1 MQAAMKSSG
10 DIRKEFLSYF
20 QNRSHTVVESASL
33 IPHNDPTLLFTNAGM
48 VQFKGVFL
56 GEEKRD
62 YRRAASSQKCVRAG
76 GKHNDLE
83 NVGRTARHHTFFEM
97 LGNFS
102 FGDYFKEEAITMAWE
117 FLTGHLQLPPE
128 KLWVTVY
135 EDDEEA
141 AAIWRER
148 VGIDPDRIARM
159 GEKDNFWAMGETGP
173 CGPCSEI
180 IIDQGEEFS
189 CGRTECRVGC
199 DCDRYLELWNLV
211 FMQFNR
217 DERGNKTPLP
227 RPSIDTGMGL
237 ERITAVVQGVTSNYD
252 TDLFLPLTRHV
263 ARIAGKKYGADPEA
277 DISIRIIADH
287 SRATAFLIGDGVLP
301 SNEGRGYVLRRIM
314 RRAARHGKKLGLSKP
329 FLCDV
334 VRMVAAEMS
343 GVYPDITRSLDY
355 IARVVLTEEENFSTT
370 LESGLRILQ
379 EEMEALQAK
388 NEHTVPGTIAFRLY
402 DTYGFPIDLTQDI
415 AAEYRMRVDEEG
427 FHQAMLEQRKRAR
440 DAWKGS
446 GEEQVGTLYKKLLQ
460 DGITVTFKGYE
471 APRITSSVR
480 ALIKQGVP
488 ILSASPGEEIELVT
502 AETCFYGEAGGQAGD
517 SGTIGNDNVT
527 IKISETIRPLPDIIV
542 HRGTIVTGS
551 ISRGDEVTLQVNTDQ
566 RQATAG
572 NHTATHILHAALRE
586 VLGNHVKQAGSLVAA
601 ERLRFDFTHFAPLTR
616 EELEKVENLVNER
629 IRANSPLAV
638 NVMPLSEAMSS
649 GATALFGE
657 KYGAEVRVIRIAD
670 YSREL
675 CGGTHTASTG
685 EIGLFKIVSE
695 AGIAAGVRRIE
706 ALTGREAYNYIKGQD
721 DLLRA
726 LTQLL
731 KTERESILAKVERML
746 LEQRDREKE
755 LNALKSQLIA
765 RETGSVLDSAR
776 DVCGVRVLVTEVS
789 GQDMKALREYGDT
802 IKEQLKSGVIVLG
815 SACEGNAHIISMVT
829 RDNAKCFSAKKII
842 EAVAPIIEGRGGGKD
857 EMAQAG
863 GKNTRK
869 LAEALEKARSVIE
882 EMGQKSKG

>member
-1 MQAAMKSSG
+1 MKTSG

-117 FLTGHLQLPPE
+117 FLTGQLQLPPE

-180 IIDQGEEFS
+180 IIDQGVDFS
-189 CGRTECRVGC
+189 CGRPECRVGC

-355 IARVVLTEEENFSTT
+355 IDRVVLTEEENFSTT

-379 EEMEALQAK
+379 EEIEALQAK

-460 DGITVTFKGYE
+460 DGIAVTFKGYE

-488 ILSASPGEEIELVT
+488 ALSASPGEEIELVT

-517 SGTIGNDNVT
+517 SGTIGNDHVT
-527 IKISETIRPLPDIIV
+527 ITISETIRPLPDIIV
-542 HRGTIVTGS
+542 HRGTVVTGS
-551 ISRGDEVTLQVNTDQ
+551 ISWGDEVTLQVNTDQ

-616 EELEKVENLVNER
+616 EELENVENLVNER
-629 IRANSPLAV
+629 IRANSLLAV
-638 NVMPLSEAMSS
+638 TVMP
-649 GATALFGE
+649 
-657 KYGAEVRVIRIAD
+657 
-670 YSREL
+670 
-675 CGGTHTASTG
+675 
-685 EIGLFKIVSE
+685 
-695 AGIAAGVRRIE
+695 
-706 ALTGREAYNYIKGQD
+706 
-721 DLLRA
+721 
-726 LTQLL
+726 
-731 KTERESILAKVERML
+731 
-746 LEQRDREKE
+746 
-755 LNALKSQLIA
+755 
-765 RETGSVLDSAR
+765 
-776 DVCGVRVLVTEVS
+776 
-789 GQDMKALREYGDT
+789 
-802 IKEQLKSGVIVLG
+802 
-815 SACEGNAHIISMVT
+815 
-829 RDNAKCFSAKKII
+829 
-842 EAVAPIIEGRGGGKD
+842 
-857 EMAQAG
+857 
-863 GKNTRK
+863 
-869 LAEALEKARSVIE
+869 
-882 EMGQKSKG
+882 

>member
-1 MQAAMKSSG
+1 MKTSG

-117 FLTGHLQLPPE
+117 FLTGHLQLPRE

-180 IIDQGEEFS
+180 IIDQGQEFS
-189 CGRTECRVGC
+189 CGRPECRIGC

-252 TDLFLPLTRHV
+252 TDLFLPLTGHV

-379 EEMEALQAK
+379 EEVEALQAK

-446 GEEQVGTLYKKLLQ
+446 GEEQIGTLYKKLLQ
-460 DGITVTFKGYE
+460 DGIAVTFKGYE

-517 SGTIGNDNVT
+517 SGTIGNDHVT
-527 IKISETIRPLPDIIV
+527 ITISETIRPLPDIIV
-542 HRGTIVTGS
+542 HRGTVVTGS

-616 EELEKVENLVNER
+616 EELENVENLVNER

-638 NVMPLSEAMSS
+638 TVMPLSEAMSS

-706 ALTGREAYNYIKGQD
+706 ALTGREAYNYIKRQD
-721 DLLRA
+721 DLLRD

-731 KTERESILAKVERML
+731 KTERESILTKVERML

-765 RETGSVLDSAR
+765 RETGSVLDTAR
-776 DVCGVRVLVTEVS
+776 DVCGVRVLVTEVP

-815 SACEGNAHIISMVT
+815 SAVEGSAQIISMVT
-829 RDNAKCFSAKKII
+829 KDNAKRFSAKKII

-863 GKNTRK
+863 GKNTAK
-869 LAEALEKARSVIE
+869 LSEALEKARSVIE

>member
-1 MQAAMKSSG
+1 MKTSG

-102 FGDYFKEEAITMAWE
+102 FGDYFKEEAILMAWE

-180 IIDQGEEFS
+180 IIDQGQEFS
-189 CGRTECRVGC
+189 CGRPECRIGC

-379 EEMEALQAK
+379 EEIEALQAK

-415 AAEYRMRVDEEG
+415 AAEYRMQVDEEG

-460 DGITVTFKGYE
+460 DGIAVTFKGYE

-488 ILSASPGEEIELVT
+488 VLSASPGEEIELVT

-517 SGTIGNDNVT
+517 SGTIGNDHVT
-527 IKISETIRPLPDIIV
+527 ITISETIRPLPDIIV
-542 HRGTIVTGS
+542 HRGTIVAGS

-616 EELEKVENLVNER
+616 EELENVENLVNER

-638 NVMPLSEAMSS
+638 TVMPLSEAMSS

-685 EIGLFKIVSE
+685 EIGLCKIVSE

-706 ALTGREAYNYIKGQD
+706 ALTGREAYNYIKRQD
-721 DLLRA
+721 DLLRD

-731 KTERESILAKVERML
+731 KTERESILTKVERML

-776 DVCGVRVLVTEVS
+776 DVCGVRVLVTEVP

-815 SACEGNAHIISMVT
+815 SACEGNAQIISMVT
-829 RDNAKCFSAKKII
+829 KDNAKRFSAKKII

-863 GKNTRK
+863 GKNTAK
-869 LAEALEKARSVIE
+869 LSEALEKARSVIE

>member
-1 MQAAMKSSG
+1 MKTSG

-117 FLTGHLQLPPE
+117 FLTGHLQLPRE

-189 CGRTECRVGC
+189 CGRPECRIGC

-252 TDLFLPLTRHV
+252 TDLFLPLTGHV

-379 EEMEALQAK
+379 EEIEALQAK

-446 GEEQVGTLYKKLLQ
+446 GEEQIGTLYKKLLQ
-460 DGITVTFKGYE
+460 DGIAVTFKGYE

-517 SGTIGNDNVT
+517 SGTIGNDHVT

-542 HRGTIVTGS
+542 HRGTMVTGS

-616 EELEKVENLVNER
+616 EELENVENLVNER

-638 NVMPLSEAMSS
+638 TVMPLSEAMSS

-706 ALTGREAYNYIKGQD
+706 ALTGREAYNYIKRQD
-721 DLLRA
+721 DLLRD

-765 RETGSVLDSAR
+765 RETGSVLDTAR

-815 SACEGNAHIISMVT
+815 SAC
-829 RDNAKCFSAKKII
+829 
-842 EAVAPIIEGRGGGKD
+842 
-857 EMAQAG
+857 
-863 GKNTRK
+863 
-869 LAEALEKARSVIE
+869 
-882 EMGQKSKG
+882 

>member
-1 MQAAMKSSG
+1 MKTSG

-180 IIDQGEEFS
+180 IIDQGQEFS
-189 CGRTECRVGC
+189 CGRPECRIGC

-252 TDLFLPLTRHV
+252 TDLFLPLTGHV

-379 EEMEALQAK
+379 EEIEALQAK
-388 NEHTVPGTIAFRLY
+388 NEHTLPGTIAFRLY

-460 DGITVTFKGYE
+460 DGVAVTFKGYE

-488 ILSASPGEEIELVT
+488 VLSASPGEEIELVT

-527 IKISETIRPLPDIIV
+527 IAISETIRPLPDIIV
-542 HRGTIVTGS
+542 HRGTVVAGS

-616 EELEKVENLVNER
+616 EELENVENLVNER

-638 NVMPLSEAMSS
+638 TVMPLSEAMSS

-685 EIGLFKIVSE
+685 EIGLCKIVSE

-706 ALTGREAYNYIKGQD
+706 ALTGREAYNYIKRQD
-721 DLLRA
+721 DLLRD

-731 KTERESILAKVERML
+731 KTERESILTKVERML

-776 DVCGVRVLVTEVS
+776 DVCGVRVLVTEVP

-802 IKEQLKSGVIVLG
+802 LKEQLKSGVIVLG
-815 SACEGNAHIISMVT
+815 SAVEGSAQIISMVT
-829 RDNAKCFSAKKII
+829 KDSAKRFSAKKII

-863 GKNTRK
+863 GKNTVK

>member
-1 MQAAMKSSG
+1 MKTSG

-117 FLTGHLQLPPE
+117 FLTGHLQLPRE

-180 IIDQGEEFS
+180 IIDQGQEFS
-189 CGRTECRVGC
+189 CGRPECRIGC

-277 DISIRIIADH
+277 DVSIRIIADH

-379 EEMEALQAK
+379 EEIEALQAK

-460 DGITVTFKGYE
+460 DGIAVTFKGYE

-638 NVMPLSEAMSS
+638 TVMPLSEAMSS

-721 DLLRA
+721 DLLRD

-731 KTERESILAKVERML
+731 KTERESILTKVERML

-765 RETGSVLDSAR
+765 RETGSVLDTAR

-815 SACEGNAHIISMVT
+815 SAVEGSAQIISMVT
-829 RDNAKCFSAKKII
+829 KDNAKRFSAKKII
-842 EAVAPIIEGRGGGKD
+842 ETIAPIIEGRGGGKD

-863 GKNTRK
+863 GKNTAK
-869 LAEALEKARSVIE
+869 LSEALEKAWSVIE
-882 EMGQKSKG
+882 EMGQKA

>member
-1 MQAAMKSSG
+1 MQAAMKTSG

-117 FLTGHLQLPPE
+117 FLTGHLQLPRE

-189 CGRTECRVGC
+189 CGRPECRVGC

-277 DISIRIIADH
+277 DVSIRIIADH

-379 EEMEALQAK
+379 EEIEALQAK
-388 NEHTVPGTIAFRLY
+388 HEHTVPGTIAFRLY

-460 DGITVTFKGYE
+460 DGIAVTFKGYE

-488 ILSASPGEEIELVT
+488 VLSASPGEEIELVT

-527 IKISETIRPLPDIIV
+527 ITISETIRPLPDIIV
-542 HRGTIVTGS
+542 HRGTIVAGS

-638 NVMPLSEAMSS
+638 TVMPLSEAMSS

-675 CGGTHTASTG
+675 CGGTHAASTG
-685 EIGLFKIVSE
+685 EIGLCKIVSE

-706 ALTGREAYNYIKGQD
+706 ALTGREAYNYIKRQD
-721 DLLRA
+721 DLLRD

-731 KTERESILAKVERML
+731 KTERESILTKVERML

-765 RETGSVLDSAR
+765 RETGSVLDTAR
-776 DVCGVRVLVTEVS
+776 DVCGVRVLVTEVP
-789 GQDMKALREYGDT
+789 GQDMKALREYGDKL
-802 IKEQLKSGVIVLG
+802 KEQLKSGVIVLG
-815 SACEGNAHIISMVT
+815 SAVEGSAQIISMVT
-829 RDNAKCFSAKKII
+829 KDNAKRFSAKKII
-842 EAVAPIIEGRGGGKD
+842 ETIAPIIEGRGGGKD

-863 GKNTRK
+863 GKNTAK
-869 LAEALEKARSVIE
+869 LSEALEKAWSVIE
-882 EMGQKSKG
+882 EMGQKA

>member
-1 MQAAMKSSG
+1 MQAAMKTSG

-117 FLTGHLQLPPE
+117 FLTGHLHLPPE

-180 IIDQGEEFS
+180 IIDQGQDFS
-189 CGRTECRVGC
+189 CGRPECRVGC

-252 TDLFLPLTRHV
+252 TDLFLPLTGHV

-379 EEMEALQAK
+379 EEIEALQAK

-446 GEEQVGTLYKKLLQ
+446 GEEQIGTLYKKLLQ
-460 DGITVTFKGYE
+460 DGIAVTFKGYE

-488 ILSASPGEEIELVT
+488 VLSAAPGEEIELVT

-527 IKISETIRPLPDIIV
+527 IKISETIRPLPEIIV

-616 EELEKVENLVNER
+616 EELENVENLVNER

-638 NVMPLSEAMSS
+638 TVMPLSEAMSS

-675 CGGTHTASTG
+675 CGGTHTANTG

-695 AGIAAGVRRIE
+695 AGVAAGVRRIE
-706 ALTGREAYNYIKGQD
+706 ALTGREAYNYIKRQD
-721 DLLRA
+721 DLLRD

-731 KTERESILAKVERML
+731 KTERESILTKVERML

-765 RETGSVLDSAR
+765 RETGSVLDTAR
-776 DVCGVRVLVTEVS
+776 DLYGVRVLVTEVP

-802 IKEQLKSGVIVLG
+802 IKDQLKSGVIVLG
-815 SACEGNAHIISMVT
+815 SAFQGNAHIISMVT
-829 RDNAKCFSAKKII
+829 RDNAKRFSAKKII
-842 EAVAPIIEGRGGGKD
+842 ETIAPIIEGRGGGKD

-882 EMGQKSKG
+882 EMGK

>member
-1 MQAAMKSSG
+1 MKTSG

-117 FLTGHLQLPPE
+117 FLTGHLQLPRE

-189 CGRTECRVGC
+189 CGRPECRIGC

-252 TDLFLPLTRHV
+252 TDLFLPLTGHV

-379 EEMEALQAK
+379 EEVEALQAK

-446 GEEQVGTLYKKLLQ
+446 GEEQIGTLYKKLLQ
-460 DGITVTFKGYE
+460 DGIAVTFKGYE

-517 SGTIGNDNVT
+517 SGTIGNDHVT
-527 IKISETIRPLPDIIV
+527 ITISETIRPLPDIIV
-542 HRGTIVTGS
+542 HRGTVVTGS

-616 EELEKVENLVNER
+616 EELENVENLVNER

-638 NVMPLSEAMSS
+638 TVMPLSEAMSS

-706 ALTGREAYNYIKGQD
+706 ALTGREAYNYIKRQD
-721 DLLRA
+721 DLLRD

-731 KTERESILAKVERML
+731 KTERESILTKVERML

-776 DVCGVRVLVTEVS
+776 DVCGVRVLVTEVP

-815 SACEGNAHIISMVT
+815 SAVEGSAQIISMVT
-829 RDNAKCFSAKKII
+829 KDNAKRFSAKKII

-863 GKNTRK
+863 GKNTAK
-869 LAEALEKARSVIE
+869 LSEALEKARSVIE

>member
-1 MQAAMKSSG
+1 MKTSG

-180 IIDQGEEFS
+180 IIDQGVDFS
-189 CGRTECRVGC
+189 CGRPECRIGC

-343 GVYPDITRSLDY
+343 GVYPDIMRSLDY
-355 IARVVLTEEENFSTT
+355 ITRVVLTEEENFSAT

-379 EEMEALQAK
+379 EEIEALQAK
-388 NEHTVPGTIAFRLY
+388 NEHTLPGTIAFRLY

-488 ILSASPGEEIELVT
+488 VLSASPGEEIELVT

-517 SGTIGNDNVT
+517 SGTIGNDHVT
-527 IKISETIRPLPDIIV
+527 ITISETIRPLPDIIV

-616 EELEKVENLVNER
+616 EELEKVEHLVNER

-638 NVMPLSEAMSS
+638 TVMPLSEAMSS

-685 EIGLFKIVSE
+685 EIGLCKIVSE

-706 ALTGREAYNYIKGQD
+706 ALTGREAYNYIKRQD
-721 DLLRA
+721 DLLRD

-731 KTERESILAKVERML
+731 KTERESILTKVERML

-776 DVCGVRVLVTEVS
+776 DVCGVRVLVTEVP

-802 IKEQLKSGVIVLG
+802 LKEQLKSGVIVLG
-815 SACEGNAHIISMVT
+815 SAVEGSAQIISMVT
-829 RDNAKCFSAKKII
+829 KDSAKRFSAKKII

-863 GKNTRK
+863 GKNTAK

-882 EMGQKSKG
+882 EMGQKA

>member
-1 MQAAMKSSG
+1 MKTSG

-117 FLTGHLQLPPE
+117 FLTGHLQLPRE

-189 CGRTECRVGC
+189 CGRPECRIGC

-252 TDLFLPLTRHV
+252 TDLFLPLTGHV

-379 EEMEALQAK
+379 EEVEALQAK

-446 GEEQVGTLYKKLLQ
+446 GEEQIGTLYKKLLQ
-460 DGITVTFKGYE
+460 DGIAVTFKGYE

-517 SGTIGNDNVT
+517 SGTIGNDHVT
-527 IKISETIRPLPDIIV
+527 ITISETIRPLPDIIV
-542 HRGTIVTGS
+542 HRGTVVTGS

-616 EELEKVENLVNER
+616 EELENVENLVNER

-638 NVMPLSEAMSS
+638 TVMPLSEAMSS

-706 ALTGREAYNYIKGQD
+706 ALTGREAYNYIKRQD
-721 DLLRA
+721 DLLRD

-731 KTERESILAKVERML
+731 KTERESILTKVERML

-765 RETGSVLDSAR
+765 RETGSVLDTAR
-776 DVCGVRVLVTEVS
+776 DVCGVRVLVTEVP

-815 SACEGNAHIISMVT
+815 SAVEGSAQIISMVT
-829 RDNAKCFSAKKII
+829 KDNAKRFSAKKII
-842 EAVAPIIEGRGGGKD
+842 EAIAPIIEGRGGGKD

-863 GKNTRK
+863 GKNTAK
-869 LAEALEKARSVIE
+869 LSEALEKARSVIE

>member
-1 MQAAMKSSG
+1 MKTSG

-117 FLTGHLQLPPE
+117 FLTGHLQLPRE

-189 CGRTECRVGC
+189 CGRPECRIGC

-252 TDLFLPLTRHV
+252 TDLFLPLTGHV

-379 EEMEALQAK
+379 EEVEALQAK

-446 GEEQVGTLYKKLLQ
+446 GEEQIGTLYKKLLQ
-460 DGITVTFKGYE
+460 DGIAVTFKGYE

-517 SGTIGNDNVT
+517 SGTIGNDHVT
-527 IKISETIRPLPDIIV
+527 ITISETIRPLPDIIV
-542 HRGTIVTGS
+542 HRGTVVTGS

-616 EELEKVENLVNER
+616 EELENVENLVNER

-638 NVMPLSEAMSS
+638 TVMPLSEAMSS

-706 ALTGREAYNYIKGQD
+706 ALTGREAYNYIKRQD
-721 DLLRA
+721 DLLRD

-731 KTERESILAKVERML
+731 KTERESILTKVERML

-765 RETGSVLDSAR
+765 RETGSVLDTAR
-776 DVCGVRVLVTEVS
+776 DVCGVRVLVTEVP

-815 SACEGNAHIISMVT
+815 SAVEGSAQIISMVT
-829 RDNAKCFSAKKII
+829 KDNAKRFSAKKII

-863 GKNTRK
+863 GKNTAK
-869 LAEALEKARSVIE
+869 LSEALEKARSVIE

>member
-1 MQAAMKSSG
+1 
-10 DIRKEFLSYF
+10 
-20 QNRSHTVVESASL
+20 
-33 IPHNDPTLLFTNAGM
+33 
-48 VQFKGVFL
+48 
-56 GEEKRD
+56 
-62 YRRAASSQKCVRAG
+62 
-76 GKHNDLE
+76 
-83 NVGRTARHHTFFEM
+83 
-97 LGNFS
+97 
-102 FGDYFKEEAITMAWE
+102 
-117 FLTGHLQLPPE
+117 
-128 KLWVTVY
+128 
-135 EDDEEA
+135 
-141 AAIWRER
+141 
-148 VGIDPDRIARM
+148 
-159 GEKDNFWAMGETGP
+159 
-173 CGPCSEI
+173 
-180 IIDQGEEFS
+180 
-189 CGRTECRVGC
+189 
-199 DCDRYLELWNLV
+199 
-211 FMQFNR
+211 
-217 DERGNKTPLP
+217 
-227 RPSIDTGMGL
+227 MGL

-379 EEMEALQAK
+379 EEVEALQAK

-446 GEEQVGTLYKKLLQ
+446 GEEQIGTLYKKLLQ
-460 DGITVTFKGYE
+460 DGIAVTFKGYE

-616 EELEKVENLVNER
+616 EELENVENLVNER

-638 NVMPLSEAMSS
+638 TVMPLSEAMSS

-706 ALTGREAYNYIKGQD
+706 ALTGREAYNYIKRQD
-721 DLLRA
+721 DLLRD

-731 KTERESILAKVERML
+731 KTERESILTKVERML

-776 DVCGVRVLVTEVS
+776 DVCGVRVLVTEVP

-815 SACEGNAHIISMVT
+815 SAVEGSAQIISMVT
-829 RDNAKCFSAKKII
+829 KDNAKRFSAKKII

-863 GKNTRK
+863 GKNTAK
-869 LAEALEKARSVIE
+869 LSEALEKARSVIE

>member
-1 MQAAMKSSG
+1 MKTSG

-117 FLTGHLQLPPE
+117 FLTGHLQLPRE

-189 CGRTECRVGC
+189 CGRPECRIGC

-379 EEMEALQAK
+379 EEIEALQAK

-460 DGITVTFKGYE
+460 DGIAVTFKGYE

-527 IKISETIRPLPDIIV
+527 ITISETIRPLPDIIV
-542 HRGTIVTGS
+542 HRGTVVTGS

-616 EELEKVENLVNER
+616 EELENVENLVNER

-638 NVMPLSEAMSS
+638 TVMPLSEAMSS

-706 ALTGREAYNYIKGQD
+706 ALTGREAYNYIKRQD
-721 DLLRA
+721 DLLRD

-731 KTERESILAKVERML
+731 KTERESILTKVERML

-765 RETGSVLDSAR
+765 RETGSVLDTAR
-776 DVCGVRVLVTEVS
+776 DVCGVRVLVTEVP

-815 SACEGNAHIISMVT
+815 SAC
-829 RDNAKCFSAKKII
+829 
-842 EAVAPIIEGRGGGKD
+842 
-857 EMAQAG
+857 
-863 GKNTRK
+863 
-869 LAEALEKARSVIE
+869 
-882 EMGQKSKG
+882 